1 MSQTM
6 RLINSPS
13 FLPEA
18 KAENAGNV
26 TSFFDRDQP
35 LSLEIGCGIGD
46 FIVQLAA
53 RHPERNFVVTDIF
66 NQGCLK
72 TCARVDEA
80 GLTNVR
86 VMRSEARYLMTHLLG
101 ADSLQA
107 IYINCPDPWPKKRHR
122 KRRMVNQEFLQL
134 VLHTLQGNGEFHF
147 STDFVDY
154 GIAVSDLLEAEPGF
168 VNLQTTPYS
177 HDLSDY
183 PISKYMRR
191 FLELGQPIY
200 YCHFLRRADYQLEAP
215 PAIRR
220 GFRSRWVERSGS

>member
-1 MSQTM
+1 MTQTM
-6 RLINSPS
+6 RLITSPA

-18 KAENAGNV
+18 KAIEAGDIS
-26 TSFFDRDQP
+26 SFFAKEQP

-46 FIVQLAA
+46 FIAQLAA

-72 TCARVDEA
+72 TCFRVDEA

-86 VMRSEARYLMTHLLG
+86 VMRSEARFLMSHLLK
-101 ADSLQA
+101 AESLKS

-122 KRRMVNQEFLQL
+122 DRRMVNPEFLQL
-134 VLHTLQGNGEFHF
+134 AFHTLQPDGEFHF

-154 GIAVSDLLEAEPGF
+154 GISVGEMLEAEPGF
-168 VNLQTTPYS
+168 TNLQDTPHS
-177 HDLSDY
+177 HDLGDY

-200 YCHFLRRADYQLEAP
+200 YCKFQRRADYKLEAP
-215 PAIRR
+215 PTISR
-220 GFRSRWVERSGS
+220 GFRSRWVGRFDS